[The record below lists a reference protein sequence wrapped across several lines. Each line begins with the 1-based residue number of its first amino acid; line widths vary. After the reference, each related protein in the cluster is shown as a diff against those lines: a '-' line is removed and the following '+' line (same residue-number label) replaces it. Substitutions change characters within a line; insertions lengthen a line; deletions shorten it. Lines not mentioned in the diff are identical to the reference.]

1 MGKCFLVI
9 WLPYFHTDLV
19 AGKDKHLH
27 QHPFVLKESFHGKM
41 VIRALNLPAQRL
53 GLSKGQAIA
62 DARAIAPDLQVKDL
76 DAALANKA
84 LEKLGRWCI
93 RFSPV
98 VGLDPPDGLI
108 LEVSGCAHLW
118 GGEEK
123 YLQAIKAKIE
133 SFGISIRMAM
143 ADTIGVAWAL
153 AHFGTLQV
161 HIVHNRSIQDFLEL
175 PVAALRIDE
184 TIQDQLQILGLRFIR
199 QLIALPLTVLS
210 KRFPALLC
218 ERIRQA
224 NGEIEE
230 YFTPIEL
237 PEPFAIR
244 LPCMEP
250 IITRT
255 GVNIALEKAMTDLI
269 QQLQQHQQGIRK
281 AMFTAFAADGKQY
294 DAEIMT
300 NRPSLNT
307 THLLKLFA
315 LRLDRI
321 EYSAGID
328 VFMLRATLTESYQPT
343 QEKIWKGRAGLQHQQ
358 ISEWVDQISMRYGT
372 AAVSRYLPSE
382 HHLPEKA
389 FRESKSLQEN
399 PTSPWHVPARRPIQ
413 LVHPPEKIE
422 VTAPI
427 PDYPPMMFRHKGK
440 LHKIITADGP
450 ERIEQ
455 EWWVGNG
462 KHRDYYIV
470 EDEEGKRYWLFRS
483 GHYDEAKT
491 YTWYLHGYFV

>member
-1 MGKCFLVI
+1 MGKRFVVI
-9 WLPYFHTDLV
+9 WLPYMHTDLLAV
-19 AGKDKHLH
+19 RERDLH

-41 VIRALNLPAQRL
+41 VIRAMNLPAQRL
-53 GLSKGQAIA
+53 GLTKGQAIA
-62 DARAIAPDLQVKDL
+62 DARAIASDLRVKDM
-76 DAALANKA
+76 DESMATKA

-93 RFSPV
+93 RFSPIV
-98 VGLDPPDGLI
+98 SLDPPDGLI
-108 LEVSGCAHLW
+108 LEASGCAHLW

-123 YLQAIKAKIE
+123 YLQAIKERIE
-133 SFGISIRMAM
+133 GFGFSIRIAM
-143 ADTIGVAWAL
+143 ADTICVAWAL
-153 AHFGTLQV
+153 AHYGALQV
-161 HIVHNRSIQDFLEL
+161 HIAHNRSMPDFLEL
-175 PVAALRIDE
+175 PVAALRIDD
-184 TIQDQLQILGLRFIR
+184 TTQDQLQILGLRNIR
-199 QLIALPLTVLS
+199 QLIALPLTVLG

-218 ERIRQA
+218 ERIKQA
-224 NGEIEE
+224 SGEIAE
-230 YFTPIEL
+230 YITPIEL

-269 QQLQQHQQGIRK
+269 QQLQQHQLGIRK

-328 VFMLRATLTESYQPT
+328 VFMLTATLTESYQPA
-343 QEKIWKGRAGLQHQQ
+343 QEKIWKGPAGLQHQH
-358 ISEWVDQISMRYGT
+358 IAEWVDQISMRYGT
-372 AAVSRYLPSE
+372 TAVSRYLPSA

-389 FRESKSLQEN
+389 YRESAGLQEQCS
-399 PTSPWHVPARRPIQ
+399 SPWHVPARRPIQ
-413 LVHPPEKIE
+413 LVHPPEIIE

-427 PDYPPMMFRHKGK
+427 PDYPPMLFRHKGK

-455 EWWVGNG
+455 EWWVGSG

>member
-1 MGKCFLVI
+1 MGKRFVVI

-19 AGKDKHLH
+19 AGKEKHLH
-27 QHPFVLKESFHGKM
+27 QQPFALKESFHGKM

-53 GLSKGQAIA
+53 GLANGQAIA
-62 DARAIAPDLQVKDL
+62 DARAIASNLQVKDL
-76 DAALANKA
+76 DVALAKKA

-93 RFSPV
+93 RFTPV
-98 VGLDPPDGLI
+98 VGLDAPDGLI
-108 LEVSGCAHLW
+108 LEASGCAHLW

-123 YLQAIKAKIE
+123 YLQSIKEKME
-133 SFGISIRMAM
+133 SFGISTRMAM

-153 AHFGTLQV
+153 AHYGPLQLHIAFGT
-161 HIVHNRSIQDFLEL
+161 SIPDFLEL

-184 TIQDQLQILGLRFIR
+184 SIQDQLQILGLRSVR
-199 QLIALPLTVLS
+199 QLFALPLTVLN

-218 ERIRQA
+218 ERIKQA
-224 NGEIEE
+224 SGEMEE
-230 YFTPIEL
+230 YFLPIEL
-237 PEPFAIR
+237 PESFAIR
-244 LPCMEP
+244 LPCLEP

-255 GVNIALEKAMTDLI
+255 GVNIALEKALLELI
-269 QQLQQHQQGIRK
+269 QLLQQQQLGIRK
-281 AMFTAFAADGKQY
+281 AVFTAFAADGKQY

-300 NRPSLNT
+300 NRPSLHEA
-307 THLLKLFA
+307 HLLKLFA

-328 VFMLRATLTESYQPT
+328 LFMLSATLTERYQPA
-343 QEKIWKGRAGLQHQQ
+343 QEKIWKGRTGLHHQQ
-358 ISEWVDQISMRYGT
+358 IAEWVDQISMRYGPN
-372 AAVSRYLPSE
+372 AVSRYLPSE

-389 FRESKSLQEN
+389 FRESTGLQEDA
-399 PTSPWHVPARRPIQ
+399 TSSWHVPTRRPIQ
-413 LVHPPEKIE
+413 LIHPPEIIE

-427 PDYPPMMFRHKGK
+427 PDYPPMLFRHKGK

-455 EWWVGNG
+455 EWWAGTG

-483 GHYDEAKT
+483 GHYDKDKT
-491 YTWYLHGYFV
+491 YNWYLHGYFV